1 MRKFLLLLV
10 LCLSS
15 VGATFAQIK
24 ISGKVVDAETGQPLI
39 GATVMIGTTTGVA
52 TLADGTY
59 VLPVPASA
67 GEHPV
72 LTFTYIGYESLNV
85 TVGKN
90 HVVNAKLKPEVVID
104 QIVVTGFKNAKKE
117 SFTGSSVKISAD
129 DVAIAG
135 VTDVSRMLE
144 GQVAGVSVQN
154 VSSTFGSAPKV
165 RIRGVTSLSG
175 ENKPL
180 WVVDGVVLEDV
191 VNISNDQLSSG
202 DPTTLLG
209 SSVDIIKKYGHLDIL
224 VNNAGI
230 TRDNLVM
237 KMNDEEFD
245 AVYETNLK
253 GVFHTIHH
261 TSRYF
266 LKQKSGRII
275 NISSVSGITG
285 NAGQANYCAAK
296 AGVIG
301 LTKSVARELSSRGIT
316 ANLVAPGM
324 IETDMTKDLP
334 DTVKENMLHNIPLG
348 RIGKPEEIAA
358 AVAFLASE
366 EAGYITGQV
375 LAVDGGMTM

>member
-1 MRKFLLLLV
+1 MLENKVALV
-10 LCLSS
+10 T
-15 VGATFAQIK
+15 GAAKGIGRA
-24 ISGKVVDAETGQPLI
+24 IALRLAENK
-39 GATVMIGTTTGVA
+39 ATVI
-52 TLADGTY
+52 
-59 VLPVPASA
+59 
-67 GEHPV
+67 
-72 LTFTYIGYESLNV
+72 
-85 TVGKN
+85 
-90 HVVNAKLKPEVVID
+90 VNYNGSKERAEEVVKMITD
-104 QIVVTGFKNAKKE
+104 MGDRAE
-117 SFTGSSVKISAD
+117 SYQCNVAD
-129 DVAIAG
+129 DEACQA
-135 VTDVSRMLE
+135 ML
-144 GQVAGVSVQN
+144 
-154 VSSTFGSAPKV
+154 
-165 RIRGVTSLSG
+165 R
-175 ENKPL
+175 
-180 WVVDGVVLEDV
+180 
-191 VNISNDQLSSG
+191 
-202 DPTTLLG
+202 
-209 SSVDIIKKYGHLDIL
+209 DIIKKYGHLDIL

-316 ANLVAPGM
+316 ANVVAPGM

>member
-1 MRKFLLLLV
+1 MLLE
-10 LCLSS
+10 
-15 VGATFAQIK
+15 
-24 ISGKVVDAETGQPLI
+24 GKTAI
-39 GATVMIGTTTGVA
+39 
-52 TLADGTY
+52 
-59 VLPVPASA
+59 
-67 GEHPV
+67 
-72 LTFTYIGYESLNV
+72 
-85 TVGKN
+85 
-90 HVVNAKLKPEVVID
+90 
-104 QIVVTGFKNAKKE
+104 VTGASGGIGKA
-117 SFTGSSVKISAD
+117 
-129 DVAIAG
+129 VAIA
-135 VTDVSRMLE
+135 LAKE
-144 GQVAGVSVQN
+144 GAAVAVHFHGNEEKALLVKKEIEEAGGKAEIFRAN
-154 VSSTFGSAPKV
+154 VADFEECNALVKAVAKTFGS
-165 RIRGVTSLSG
+165 I
-175 ENKPL
+175 
-180 WVVDGVVLEDV
+180 
-191 VNISNDQLSSG
+191 
-202 DPTTLLG
+202 
-209 SSVDIIKKYGHLDIL
+209 DIL

-230 TRDNLVM
+230 TKDNLVM

-316 ANLVAPGM
+316 ANVVAPGM

-334 DTVKENMLHNIPLG
+334 DTVKENMFHNIPLG